1 MKKFTTL
8 KTLLVG
14 LLALGATSVWADTYY
29 SESYSSSSTTEGWSA
44 ATNGRFTPVI
54 LSEDDNYFLSV
65 TQDQRNNNGTTVTGT
80 VVNGKVDAGTDFTM
94 TFDLRLSNTNG
105 GTKGQ
110 TPVEFKIL
118 DAASSGIIFSLTAK
132 ALDVT
137 TWIINN
143 TGTEVNLP
151 NSGGGKGIND
161 ITWCSYKIS
170 RSGSLTYVT
179 IINKADN
186 TTIFERATVGG
197 ASATGGLGNIVFIT
211 KRYNANF
218 GIDNIVV
225 RDLEADDVPVIT
237 PTTYTIKY
245 VDESNAQIAEDKVVD
260 SYVGAENITASALET
275 AAIYY
280 NDQKYLYSSGN
291 EAITLVKD
299 ASSNVITL
307 VYRKANS
314 YTYTVNAV
322 DADKNILKA
331 LISSENGF
339 EEDVI
344 YARYPVYVLV
354 DGELWTCP
362 ATSQSFKKSFTL
374 TENNQVYEIT
384 YTKSDINN
392 VVYYAEGE
400 EVEGMTVYQKGN
412 SDARSSKAGMGY
424 AANDVTFT
432 TLEPGKYVLTFVQYN
447 AGSAAGTMTF
457 VVGGNEFS
465 QTTSSSNW
473 TSKTFDE
480 FTLNATSDLVLKAG
494 GNENLGVDF
503 VYIQKTG
510 DVVLP
515 ETVTVP
521 VTSAGYATY
530 CSEYDL
536 DLTGIVAYTATQEG
550 SQISFV
556 GQAGNKVAAGTGLLI
571 KKENGGDV
579 TINVAK
585 DGAKAVANNAL
596 IGVVASQPIEAG
608 SFVLMDSPAVGF
620 YRTTKDFTLK
630 ANSAYI
636 KALPVLVVESRDFI
650 AINGEATA
658 IKTVETKQQN
668 GEIYNLAGQRV
679 VKAQKGLYIQNG
691 KKVIMK

>member
-1 MKKFTTL
+1 MKKFTTI

-14 LLALGATSVWADTYY
+14 LCAMGATSAWADTYY
-29 SESYSSSSTTEGWSA
+29 SESYSSSSTTEGWST
-44 ATNGRFTPVI
+44 ATSGRFTPVI

-105 GTKGQ
+105 GTRGQ

-118 DAASSGIIFSLTAK
+118 DAASSGVIFSLTAK

-143 TGTEVNLP
+143 SGIEVDLP

-280 NDQKYLYSSGN
+280 NNQKYLYSSGN
-291 EAITLVKD
+291 EAITLVEN

-344 YARYPVYVLV
+344 YARYPLYVLV

-362 ATSQSFKKSFTL
+362 ATSQTYKKSFTL
-374 TENNQVYEIT
+374 TEDNQVYEIT

-392 VVYYAEGE
+392 VVFYAEGE
-400 EVEGMTVYQKGN
+400 EVEGMTVYQEGN

-447 AGSAAGTMTF
+447 AIKADGTMTF

-465 QTTSSSNW
+465 QTTSASNW
-473 TSKTFDE
+473 TLKTFDE

-494 GNENLGVDF
+494 GNTNLGVDF

-510 DVVLP
+510 DVELP
-515 ETVTVP
+515 QNVTVTV
-521 VTSAGYATY
+521 TEAGYATY
-530 CSEYDL
+530 CSEYAL
-536 DLTGIVAYTATQEG
+536 DLSGVEAYTATIEEGTQVNFVRQEG
-550 SQISFV
+550 V
-556 GQAGNKVAAGTGLLI
+556 VAPGTGLLI
-571 KKENGGDV
+571 KAKAGEV
-579 TINVAK
+579 TIPVVAEGAQTITDNV
-585 DGAKAVANNAL
+585 L
-596 IGVVASQPIEAG
+596 IGGTTAPAG
-608 SFVLMDSPAVGF
+608 SFVLMGSPEVGF
-620 YRTTKDFTLK
+620 YKTKAEFTLG
-630 ANSAYI
+630 ANTAYI
-636 KALPVLVVESRDFI
+636 APVASEAREFI
-650 AINGEATA
+650 ALGEATA
-658 IKTVETKQQN
+658 IKAIETAEKSS
-668 GEIYNLAGQRV
+668 EIYNLAGQRV
-679 VKAQKGLYIQNG
+679 KSAQKGLFIIGG
-691 KKVIMK
+691 KKVIK

>member
-1 MKKFTTL
+1 MKKFTTI

-14 LLALGATSVWADTYY
+14 LCAMGATSAWADTYY
-29 SESYSSSSTTEGWSA
+29 SESYSSSSTTEGWST
-44 ATNGRFTPVI
+44 ATSGRFTPVI

-80 VVNGKVDAGTDFTM
+80 VVNGKVAAGNDFTM
-94 TFDLRLSNTNG
+94 TFDMKLSNSNN
-105 GTKGQ
+105 Q
-110 TPVEFKIL
+110 TPVVLEIK
-118 DAASSGIIFSLTAK
+118 DAANSGVIFSLTAT
-132 ALDVT
+132 ATNST
-137 TWIINN
+137 TWKIN
-143 TGTEVNLP
+143 GTDTQVTLP
-151 NSGGGKGIND
+151 NSGGGMGIND

-197 ASATGGLGNIVFIT
+197 ASATGGLGNIVFTT

-314 YTYTVNAV
+314 YTYSVNAV

-392 VVYYAEGE
+392 VVFYAEGE
-400 EVEGMTVYQKGN
+400 EVEGMTVYQEGN

-494 GNENLGVDF
+494 GNTNLGVDF

-510 DVVLP
+510 EVELP
-515 ETVTVP
+515 TNVTVE
-521 VTSAGYATY
+521 VSDAGWATLFSDYALNFEDTG
-530 CSEYDL
+530 
-536 DLTGIVAYTATQEG
+536 LTAYTATLSE
-550 SQISFV
+550 STVTLTEVTSV
-556 GQAGNKVAAGTGLLI
+556 TAGTGVVLKGAANTYEIPVIDGSDTAKGDLKGDATAATTANGSQYI
-571 KKENGGDV
+571 LVMNGSNAQFTKATSGSIAAGKAYLEN
-579 TINVAK
+579 
-585 DGAKAVANNAL
+585 
-596 IGVVASQPIEAG
+596 AG
-608 SFVLMDSPAVGF
+608 S
-620 YRTTKDFTLK
+620 
-630 ANSAYI
+630 
-636 KALPVLVVESRDFI
+636 ESRILNIVF
-650 AINGEATA
+650 AGEATGIKA
-658 IKTVETKQQN
+658 IETVQADGN
-668 GEIYNLAGQRV
+668 VYNMAGQRV
-679 VKAQKGLYIQNG
+679 AAPQKGLFIMNG
-691 KKVIMK
+691 KKVIIK